1 MSDPYEFITFGCWG
15 ELNNDN
21 PPVYNVLTS
30 VSQYCVNNKD
40 CKFIIITGDNYYSM
54 KIDKGNKILYV
65 DRLEK
70 AFDALLNTLPINI
83 DIYLLL
89 GNHDLANDIGEV
101 KTEQTDKPHDN
112 AVILNKKPEDCIILK
127 TEIDIINSRRT
138 HNIKFPNK
146 LTMHYIKNKTLFLMI
161 DTTMYDIHNDLSLL
175 KQELTDKIHC
185 YSELDKNLT
194 NMENILNKQL
204 EEILYII
211 NNIEGE
217 IKNVVISGHHPL
229 IETKI
234 KKNKKNKETKETT
247 ETTKPTVRIKAL
259 MKSYELLNEIY
270 NKFRD
275 TVKYYYLCA
284 DYHCYQEGVI
294 KINMTSTDVM
304 SIQHYVV
311 GTGGAELDA
320 AVSTGIYEVD
330 KNIVYN
336 VTTTM
341 SINGFLVCKSNIE
354 DILSFEFHE
363 AFKFHEVLN
372 TNPKGGKNKPKTR
385 KIHKK
390 KGKSSKKN
398 RNKNKTHKSNR
409 K

>member
-1 MSDPYEFITFGCWG
+1 MSDLYEFITFGCWG
-15 ELNNDN
+15 DLNNEN
-21 PPVYNVLTS
+21 PPVYTVLTE
-30 VSQYCVNNKD
+30 VSKYCKNNNN

-70 AFDALLNTLPINI
+70 AFDKLPINI

-89 GNHDLANDIGEV
+89 GNHDLANDIVGV
-101 KTEQTDKPHDN
+101 KTEQPVNPDDN
-112 AVILNKKPEDCIILK
+112 AIILKEKPEDCIILK
-127 TEIDIINSRRT
+127 TEIDIINSKRT
-138 HNIKFPNK
+138 PNIKFPNK
-146 LTMHYIKNKTLFLMI
+146 LTMHYMKNKTLFLMI
-161 DTTMYDIHNDLSLL
+161 DTTMYDIHNDLSDLTE
-175 KQELTDKIHC
+175 KQLADKIHC

-194 NMENILNKQL
+194 NMENILKKQL
-204 EEILYII
+204 EEISYII

-234 KKNKKNKETKETT
+234 KTKKNKENKETT
-247 ETTKPTVRIKAL
+247 EQTVRIKPL
-259 MKSYELLNEIY
+259 MKSYELLHEIY

-275 TVKYYYLCA
+275 TVNYYYLCA
-284 DYHCYQEGVI
+284 DYHCYQKGVI
-294 KINMTSTDVM
+294 QINMTLTDVM

-320 AVSTGIYEVD
+320 AVPEIIYEVNKD
-330 KNIVYN
+330 IRYTVENA
-336 VTTTM
+336 M
-341 SINGFLVCKSNIE
+341 SINGFLVCKSNKD

-363 AFKFHEVLN
+363 VFN
-372 TNPKGGKNKPKTR
+372 PNPKGGKNKSKTR

-390 KGKSSKKN
+390 KRKSSKKN
-398 RNKNKTHKSNR
+398 RNNTRKPNR

>member
-15 ELNNDN
+15 DLNNEN

-70 AFDALLNTLPINI
+70 AFDKLPINI

-89 GNHDLANDIGEV
+89 GNHDLANDIVGV
-101 KTEQTDKPHDN
+101 KTEQLVNPDDN
-112 AVILNKKPEDCIILK
+112 AIILKEKPEDCIILK
-127 TEIDIINSRRT
+127 TEIGIIKPT
-138 HNIKFPNK
+138 PNIKFPNI

-161 DTTMYDIHNDLSLL
+161 DTTMYDIHYDLSDLTE
-175 KQELTDKIHC
+175 KQLADKILC
-185 YSELDKNLT
+185 YSELDKKLT
-194 NMENILNKQL
+194 NMENILKKQL
-204 EEILYII
+204 DEILYII
-211 NNIEGE
+211 DNIKGK
-217 IKNVVISGHHPL
+217 IQNVVISGHHPL

-247 ETTKPTVRIKAL
+247 EPPVRIKPL
-259 MKSYELLNEIY
+259 IKSYELLKEIY

-275 TVKYYYLCA
+275 TVNYYYLCA
-284 DYHCYQEGVI
+284 DYHCYQKGVI
-294 KINMTSTDVM
+294 QINMSPTDVM
-304 SIQHYVV
+304 SIQQYVV

-320 AVSTGIYEVD
+320 AVPEQVYQVNTDIR
-330 KNIVYN
+330 YN
-336 VTTTM
+336 VENAI
-341 SINGFLVCKSNIE
+341 SKNGFLVCKSNKD

-363 AFKFHEVLN
+363 VSNPEPKDPEPKDPE
-372 TNPKGGKNKPKTR
+372 PKGGKNKSKTR
-385 KIHKK
+385 KLHKK
-390 KGKSSKKN
+390 KRKSSKKK
-398 RNKNKTHKSNR
+398 RNKNKTHKSE
-409 K
+409 